1 MLILR
6 EMTET
11 FTTLIFRVALQEE
24 AHLQMAKWGEG
35 DPGNLRTNTLGDHE
49 NGPVKST
56 TSMFSWTLTTGITL
70 FQIKVDC

>member
-35 DPGNLRTNTLGDHE
+35 DPR
-49 NGPVKST
+49 
-56 TSMFSWTLTTGITL
+56 
-70 FQIKVDC
+70 